1 MRMENGRDG
10 TATVSR
16 PEQEHESEPLRRA
29 DVYPGPVV
37 DGGERP
43 DGAWIRLL
51 DLGRGLLTSRAE
63 RDEAELEGR
72 LRAAGSVTR
81 CNTIAV
87 LSPKGGVGKT
97 TCTFLLGNTLASHLN
112 LRCLAIDADPDF
124 GTLGSL
130 AREDARTERSI
141 ADLVE
146 EMDRVTSAAEL
157 RRYVSAFPSGLHVLA
172 APSRAELMAAMSPE
186 HYGALTA
193 FLGRFYD
200 VLLLDLGTGVAGP
213 LAGFAIERADQSV
226 VITTPDWVT
235 ASTVLRAL
243 EQVGIEERLTLVLNQ
258 APREGTGALEAELRR
273 RGLERGVTI
282 PYNGRLA
289 GMLDSGTYSLSGL
302 DRRTRMPVKRLGLL
316 AAELLV

>member
-1 MRMENGRDG
+1 MRTENGEQG
-10 TATVSR
+10 TATA
-16 PEQEHESEPLRRA
+16 PQPEHERSPLRRA
-29 DVYPGPVV
+29 DVYPRAVV
-37 DGGERP
+37 DGDERSA
-43 DGAWIRLL
+43 GLWTRLL
-51 DLGRGLLTSRAE
+51 DGGRRLLTSRGE
-63 RDEAELEGR
+63 REEADLEGR

-130 AREDARTERSI
+130 AREDARSERSI

-146 EMDRVTSAAEL
+146 ELDRVSSAAEL
-157 RRYVSAFPSGLHVLA
+157 RRYVSALPSGLHVLA
-172 APSRAELMAAMSPE
+172 APSRAELMAALSPE

-200 VLLLDLGTGVAGP
+200 ILLLDLGTGIAGP
-213 LAGFAIERADQSV
+213 LAGFAIERADQTV
-226 VITTPDWVT
+226 VITTPEWVT

-243 EQVGIEERLTLVLNQ
+243 DYVGSEERVTFVLNR
-258 APREGTGALEAELRR
+258 APREGTGALEAEFRR
-273 RGLERGVTI
+273 RRLERQVTI
-282 PYNGRLA
+282 PYDERLA
-289 GMLDSGTYSLSGL
+289 RMLDSGTYSLHGL
-302 DRRTRMPVKRLGLL
+302 ERRTRMPVKRLGLS